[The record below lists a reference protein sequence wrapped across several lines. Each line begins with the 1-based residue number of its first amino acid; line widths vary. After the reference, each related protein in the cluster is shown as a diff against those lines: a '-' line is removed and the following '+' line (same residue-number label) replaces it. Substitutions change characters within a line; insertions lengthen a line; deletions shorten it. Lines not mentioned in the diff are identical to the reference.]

1 MPLCGVA
8 QHTSSLDTPHVTAC
22 ACIYTIEMD
31 AETCGISITPAR
43 HMKNLSSDDRQLIVA
58 ADGKLLFVQRQSYQ
72 LEIWTRQEDGS
83 PGMWLRTMVVM
94 LESPRETMTHLTIW
108 GEKGGMLPV
117 KNNHGDRHRNVYTLH
132 LQARVMEKL
141 TYLDN
146 ITVGRLCPLDGLTNI
161 LLLSSRYVNF
171 PPRNY
176 PHDFFL
182 LNYYLVNYCVF
193 FGQTPTTGRFFSK

>member
-8 QHTSSLDTPHVTAC
+8 RHTSSLDTPQVTAC
-22 ACIYTIEMD
+22 ACIPSNWTPRHV
-31 AETCGISITPAR
+31 ASQSTPAG
-43 HMKNLSSDDRQLIVA
+43 HMKNLSSDDPQLIVT
-58 ADGKLLFVQRQSYQ
+58 ADGKFLFVQRQSYQ
-72 LEIWTRQEDGS
+72 EDIWTRHEDCS
-83 PGMWLRTMVVM
+83 PAMWLRTMVVM

-117 KNNHGDRHRNVYTLH
+117 KNNHGDHHRNVYTLH
-132 LQARVMEKL
+132 LEAGVMTKL

-176 PHDFFL
+176 PHDFF
-182 LNYYLVNYCVF
+182 C
-193 FGQTPTTGRFFSK
+193 